1 MFSVRVNNYKKE
13 IAYTFLV
20 LIDSKHVDY
29 QLIIKINLSN

>member
-20 LIDSKHVDY
+20 LIADLSI
-29 QLIIKINLSN
+29 QNMLIIN